1 MSHFTITAARYSE
14 MIGAYFWRQL
24 QSNSAR
30 FPNREYDGG
39 LIRGTGDLSTT
50 WSLSFGNLAT
60 GEGNLAL
67 ASWQQRLPVSAYLP
81 VSLDDWLKA

>member
-1 MSHFTITAARYSE
+1 
-14 MIGAYFWRQL
+14 MIGAYLWRQL

-67 ASWQQRLPVSAYLP
+67 ASWQQPFPDCDSER
-81 VSLDDWLKA
+81 